1 MDTRTGM
8 ILPEDLIPKGQ
19 EKYFVPVA
27 RDLTRLEE
35 LQHQIKLYSPCA
47 CGSGKKFK
55 FCCYR
60 KQAGFADILVVIL
73 AGAVILGAGLV
84 LEGIRTVTE
93 DELPD
98 GWSYDQTIMEEV
110 E

>member
-1 MDTRTGM
+1 VDTRTGM
-8 ILPEDLIPKGQ
+8 ILPNEVIPPQQK
-19 EKYFVPVA
+19 KHFVPVV

-35 LQHQIKLYSPCA
+35 LQHQIKLSSPCA

-60 KQAGFADILVVIL
+60 KQGGFADIIAVIL

-84 LEGIRTVTE
+84 LDGVKTVTQ

-98 GWSYDQTIMEEV
+98 GWSYDQTIMEV

>member
-1 MDTRTGM
+1 M

-35 LQHQIKLYSPCA
+35 LQHQIK
-47 CGSGKKFK
+47 

-60 KQAGFADILVVIL
+60 KQAGFADIVVVIL
-73 AGAVILGAGLV
+73 AGAIIFASGLV

-98 GWSYDQTIMEEV
+98 GWSYDQTIMV
-110 E
+110 K

>member
-8 ILPEDLIPKGQ
+8 ILPEDLITKRQ
-19 EKYFVPVA
+19 KKYFVPVV

-35 LQHQIKLYSPCA
+35 FQHQIKSYSPCA

-55 FCCYR
+55 HCCYR
-60 KQAGFADILVVIL
+60 KQGGFADIIVVIL
-73 AGAVILGAGLV
+73 AGAVIFGAGLV
-84 LEGIRTVTE
+84 LDGVKTVTQ

-110 E
+110 G